1 MSLSVTGHLNWKKE
15 MDINKQLYGE
25 PVFSKA
31 IRIAESIIGTAEAI
45 SSQFK
50 DYPVPHKYRR
60 RTNNFKKKQRLFWLR
75 MHLTAFM
82 GAVQA
87 SSIAAQ
93 PVPKFPKGGFIG
105 DTGKPE
111 IVQGDF
117 DVPHKVSDE
126 THMLDAQ
133 RYFLNHLINKK

>member
-1 MSLSVTGHLNWKKE
+1 MDKFDIQEGGARFGKVARVIEIMKSV
-15 MDINKQLYGE
+15 
-25 PVFSKA
+25 V
-31 IRIAESIIGTAEAI
+31 GTAEAI

-60 RTNNFKKKQRLFWLR
+60 RTKNFKKKQRLFWLR

-82 GAVQA
+82 GAVQTSA
-87 SSIAAQ
+87 IAAQ

-117 DVPHKVSDE
+117 DMPYTVPVKDNWV
-126 THMLDAQ
+126 
-133 RYFLNHLINKK
+133 FLKNIINKNT